1 MEAIELGV
9 STASRSAA
17 AFARKLISQGKVS
30 TSRSW
35 DGPSATAENAYLNTN
50 GWKEFGNWYLGR
62 NSDAPVETKGH
73 YTFPFTDDF
82 KTVSMSGLRA
92 IRQRAGQQDDQG
104 IFDIAGPLFAAVREK
119 VEASA
124 IRSYTFGNGGS
135 VDFELGILHDVTL
148 VEVGEARGH
157 GILVTEQTLMDA
169 INKLSGRSLPA
180 YITHANAQGDRLTS
194 EVGFFSG
201 FYLDGGCE
209 HAPYGPDWCGDK
221 RKTRSG
227 RDADGDGVND
237 YPETFPDPAARRKRR
252 KDQKEERWLSSW
264 ECECSW
270 ENRGANTV
278 CGGGSEGYGCG
289 LARPQQEVERSFPV
303 AASAPLALKARIF
316 TAFESFKKYQPETY
330 ERLFEMAQRLPDTF
344 GISLVFEAA
353 LAWET
358 PEGPLPYSG
367 MESKPDDSLHEFPT
381 VEMTKIQSADF
392 VDNPAA
398 TSSLFSEPTQNQQ
411 IDTMNTPELVE
422 LTTAASDE
430 LERRK
435 AAEEA
440 AEGKD
445 KSKTT
450 AAKKKPK
457 KKLSEPDETEETE
470 AAVAEPAEKA
480 EEASE
485 STEVEAQQEVI
496 DDLETR
502 VKKLTA
508 TLDKYIAET
517 ERLRSFVEGGDII
530 EEDAA
535 PEIKEELPPT
545 QLKAEAIQKEME
557 ANPKLTRSQ
566 ALLEVGKKH
575 PEFFTMNTN
584 LNTLN

>member
-62 NSDAPVETKGH
+62 NADAPVETKGH

-124 IRSYTFGNGGS
+124 IRAYTFGNGGS

-157 GILVTEQTLMDA
+157 GILVTKQTLMDA

-209 HAPYGPDWCGDK
+209 HAPYGPDWCTDK

-227 RDADGDGVND
+227 RDEDGDGVND
-237 YPETFPDPAARRKRR
+237 YPETFPNPASRRKRR
-252 KDQKEERWLSSW
+252 KEQKEERWLS
-264 ECECSW
+264 
-270 ENRGANTV
+270 
-278 CGGGSEGYGCG
+278 
-289 LARPQQEVERSFPV
+289 
-303 AASAPLALKARIF
+303 LKARTF

-330 ERLFEMAQRLPDTF
+330 ERLFEMAHTLPDTF

-398 TSSLFSEPTQNQQ
+398 TSSLFSEPTNNQT

-440 AEGKD
+440 AEGKG

-502 VKKLTA
+502 LEKLTA

-545 QLKAEAIQKEME
+545 QLKAEAILKEME
-557 ANPKLTRSQ
+557 ADPKLTRSQ

-575 PEFFTMNTN
+575 PEFFTMTT
-584 LNTLN
+584 TLNKLN